1 MSPLAPTF
9 EVAGR
14 GPDLILLH
22 GWASSRRLWRH
33 LLPQLTSA
41 FRCWTIDLPGFGG
54 APDLG
59 DRAMDPQAY
68 SEWLEGFC
76 LQQGLDT
83 CGVVGHSLGGALTLQ
98 FAADQPQRVKAFAAI
113 NPVVTGRVILRA
125 LERLPQ
131 RNRWMAWSQGMSQSV
146 LGPLL
151 AGRTLDAVRERVWPI
166 QRRIEDFNNAS
177 SPTLLHTWNLLT
189 AFDIRPR
196 LASVTAPGLIILGD
210 RDINVPNSDGLS
222 AVAALAQARLVYFKA
237 GHTLTD
243 THPLA
248 VARLLRDF
256 FAPHLAAEAHT
267 P

>member
-1 MSPLAPTF
+1 MAPTF
-9 EVAGR
+9 EVAGE
-14 GPDLILLH
+14 GPNLILLH
-22 GWASSRRLWRH
+22 GWASSRRLWRY
-33 LLPQLTSA
+33 LLPHLTTS

-59 DRAMDPQAY
+59 DCAIDPQAY
-68 SEWLEGFC
+68 SNWLEGFC
-76 LQQGLDT
+76 LQQGIDA

-98 FAADQPQRVKAFAAI
+98 FAADQPRRVRAFAAI
-113 NPVVTGRVILRA
+113 NPVVTGRVILHA
-125 LERLPQ
+125 LERLPL
-131 RNRWMAWSQGMSQSV
+131 RDRWMAWSQGMSQSV

-151 AGRTLDAVRERVWPI
+151 AGRALDPLREWVWPV
-166 QRRIEDFNNAS
+166 QRRIEDFNSAS

-196 LASVTAPGLIILGD
+196 LATVTAPGLIVLGD

-222 AVAALAQARLVYFKA
+222 AVAALPNARLVTFRG

-243 THPLA
+243 TYP
-248 VARLLRDF
+248 VIIARLLCDF
-256 FAPHLAAEAHT
+256 FASPLMAARAQM